1 MIYKSNLPFKRKNKK
16 YIFFNILFFSF
27 MALPLIV
34 VGSFNMIIDPYGV
47 YDEKFVVYGLN
58 HHKPNKENND
68 RLYKAIE
75 IIHLKPNTILLGSSR
90 MKRALDPNH
99 PSLQTFAPVYNLG
112 LNGANIYELR
122 RYVEHTLVNNPNL
135 QRVILGLDFFMF
147 NANLD
152 NQPSFTESRLEKKH
166 IVFEDFLNTLLSL
179 DTLEASQETIEA
191 SVEGS
196 ENEEALSQQGF
207 LPYFK
212 KEDGNT
218 TIRFE
223 GSTKLYFKLH
233 HDYKLSEEYIHEFQ
247 KIVDLCQKHNVELII
262 YFSPAHAIRLE
273 SIYASGKWSV
283 LEDWK
288 RRMVSIAPVWDF
300 FNYNSI
306 TTEPLSETMNNYVD
320 DSHYIKPIG
329 DLVVN
334 RVLGNEE
341 KKEFDDFG
349 LLLTPKNIDNVLDKD
364 RINREIWAKNNRQA
378 VDFVNSIKLDVLA
391 SLESQNR

>member
-1 MIYKSNLPFKRKNKK
+1 LFILVLGFF
-16 YIFFNILFFSF
+16 FFNFLF
-27 MALPLIV
+27 
-34 VGSFNMIIDPYGV
+34 N
-47 YDEKFVVYGLN
+47 
-58 HHKPNKENND
+58 
-68 RLYKAIE
+68 
-75 IIHLKPNTILLGSSR
+75 
-90 MKRALDPNH
+90 
-99 PSLQTFAPVYNLG
+99 
-112 LNGANIYELR
+112 
-122 RYVEHTLVNNPNL
+122 
-135 QRVILGLDFFMF
+135 
-147 NANLD
+147 
-152 NQPSFTESRLEKKH
+152 
-166 IVFEDFLNTLLSL
+166 
-179 DTLEASQETIEA
+179 
-191 SVEGS
+191 
-196 ENEEALSQQGF
+196 
-207 LPYFK
+207 
-212 KEDGNT
+212 
-218 TIRFE
+218 
-223 GSTKLYFKLH
+223 LYFKLH

-334 RVLGNEE
+334 RVLGDEE
-341 KKEFDDFG
+341 KKESDDFG
-349 LLLTPKNIDNVLDKD
+349 LLLTPKNINNVLDKD
-364 RINREIWAKNNRQA
+364 RINREIWAKNNRQE